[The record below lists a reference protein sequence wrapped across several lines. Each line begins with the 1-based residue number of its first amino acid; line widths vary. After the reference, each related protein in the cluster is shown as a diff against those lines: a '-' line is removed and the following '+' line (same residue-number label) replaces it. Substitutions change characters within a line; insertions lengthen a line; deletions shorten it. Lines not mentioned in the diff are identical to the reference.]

1 MSEAEAFKAL
11 GSFPLVQAAV
21 ALLIILGAIYAV
33 FRGTKE
39 KAAPVSANGNGIP
52 QWTMMGPVHDA
63 IGAVHD
69 LAEQSRATNHI
80 LDRIETEAKAIAK
93 EQREQTIL
101 LEDIRNNQV
110 QRGDINPPP
119 LKRR

>member
-1 MSEAEAFKAL
+1 MFEAEAFKAL
-11 GSFPLVQAAV
+11 GPFVLVQSAV
-21 ALLIILGAIYAV
+21 ALLILGGGVYAL
-33 FRGTKE
+33 FRGTKD
-39 KAAPVSANGNGIP
+39 KPAPAPLNGNAIP
-52 QWTMMGPVHDA
+52 AWTMMGPVHDA

>member
-1 MSEAEAFKAL
+1 MFEAEAFKAL
-11 GSFPLVQAAV
+11 GPFVLVQSAV
-21 ALLIILGAIYAV
+21 ALLILGGGVYAL
-33 FRGTKE
+33 FRGTKD
-39 KAAPVSANGNGIP
+39 KPAPAAINGSGIP
-52 QWTMMGPVHDA
+52 AWTMMGPVHDA

-80 LDRIETEAKAIAK
+80 LERIEGETKAIAK

-110 QRGDINPPP
+110 QRGDINLPA